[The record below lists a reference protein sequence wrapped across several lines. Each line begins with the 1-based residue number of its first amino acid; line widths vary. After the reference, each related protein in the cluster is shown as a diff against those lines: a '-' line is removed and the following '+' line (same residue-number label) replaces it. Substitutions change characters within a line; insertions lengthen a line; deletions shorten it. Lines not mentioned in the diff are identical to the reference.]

1 MFRNLKG
8 RTVIIETPSASLR
21 GVVERAGLFHLE
33 LREVVPALPGDDG
46 FDRPV
51 ARGTFRVPRRSLIWM
66 QVE

>member
-1 MFRNLKG
+1 VFRNLKG
-8 RTVIIETPSASLR
+8 RTVIIETPSATLR

-33 LREVVPALPGDDG
+33 LRDVVPAMPGDDS

-51 ARGTFRVPRRSLIWM
+51 ARGTFRIPRRSVTWM